1 MKASEFSVAKEGL
14 PFILLC
20 AFAALICS
28 ILQYQYAGLG
38 ALLATIFV
46 TYFFR
51 DPDRILP
58 EEQNGIVSPADGKV
72 IRAEEILDDR
82 FLHKKVVRISIFMNV
97 FDVHVNRI
105 PLAGTVRRII
115 FKPGRFY
122 AADKD
127 KAVLHNE
134 YCAVIVSTSAG
145 QEYAVVQIAG
155 LIARRILCRAE
166 TGDQVRTGERFG
178 LIRFGSRVDLYLPA
192 ETETVVQVGERVRAG
207 ETVLGRLE
215 AKKAIP

>member
-1 MKASEFSVAKEGL
+1 MKTSEFSVAKEGL

-20 AFAALICS
+20 AFIALICS
-28 ILQYQYAGLG
+28 ILQYKHAGLG

-58 EEQNGIVSPADGKV
+58 EEQNAVVSPADGKV
-72 IRAEEILDDR
+72 IRVEEIFDDR
-82 FLHKKVVRISIFMNV
+82 FLQKHLLRISIFMNV

-115 FKPGRFY
+115 FQPGRFY

-134 YCAVIVSTSAG
+134 YCALIVSPASG
-145 QEYAVVQIAG
+145 QEYAVVQVAG
-155 LIARRILCRAE
+155 LIARRIICWAE
-166 TGDQVRTGERFG
+166 PGDQVKTGERFG
-178 LIRFGSRVDLYLPA
+178 LIRFGSRVDVYLPQGTA
-192 ETETVVQVGERVRAG
+192 AAVQVGDKVRAG
-207 ETVLGRLE
+207 ETVLGSLQRTELT
-215 AKKAIP
+215 A